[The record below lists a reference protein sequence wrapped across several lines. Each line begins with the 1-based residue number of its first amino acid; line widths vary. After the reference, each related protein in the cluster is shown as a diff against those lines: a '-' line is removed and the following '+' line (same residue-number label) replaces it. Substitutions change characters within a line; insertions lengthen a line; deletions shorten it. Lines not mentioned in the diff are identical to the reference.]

1 MSVRLVAPAGDVAPA
16 APTPVDDWL
25 AAAQDALRE
34 VGATALGCADMSSYA
49 ASPSSLASSVGLGG
63 AYVQVMSER
72 EVVVVGLC
80 AAAPALA
87 ALSGALLGC
96 AGADVSPADVTDA
109 VGEVANMLA
118 GGVKRRLSPAR
129 PGLQLGLPM
138 FIRGH
143 LEPRERQALRVVEV
157 RLSPDIAVVVV
168 VLYEPR
174 AS

>member
-1 MSVRLVAPAGDVAPA
+1 MSVRLVAPAGEAASA
-16 APTPVDDWL
+16 APSCVDVWL
-25 AAAQDALRE
+25 AAAEDALRE
-34 VGATALGCADMSSYA
+34 VAATALGCADIASS
-49 ASPSSLASSVGLGG
+49 ASPLPSPLGLGG
-63 AYVQVMSER
+63 AYVQLMSER

-118 GGVKRRLSPAR
+118 GGVKRRLSAAH
-129 PGLQLGLPM
+129 PGLQLGLPL

-143 LEPRERQALRVVEV
+143 LEPRERQALRVTEL
-157 RLSPDIAVVVV
+157 RLAADITLVVV
-168 VLYEPR
+168 VLHEPR